1 MKKLILAVCLTA
13 ASVSAY
19 ADTWRT
25 PNTNGGYIVITSRD
39 CPEYPNKGLRSGY
52 TYIKGG
58 RTMTFC
64 WAFIDGMIKALY
76 KDGTEYTYNPAEFE
90 KVPAGRQG

>member
-1 MKKLILAVCLTA
+1 MKRLIIAVCLTA

-25 PNTNGGYIVITSRD
+25 KNTNGGYIVITSRD

-52 TYIKGG
+52 AYTNGGKTY
-58 RTMTFC
+58 TFC
-64 WAFIDGMIKALY
+64 WAFVDNMIKALY
-76 KDGTEYTYNPAEFE
+76 KDGSEYTYDPGNFE
-90 KVPAGRQG
+90 KVPSNKQG